1 MPLIIDTYNVLH
13 TTGVLPP
20 EMAGIDVGGLIGL
33 ILASRYRRQLVTLVC
48 DGTGPRPA
56 SPGLPR
62 TIAIRF
68 SGPDREADD
77 LILDL
82 VEQATD
88 RRRITV
94 VTSDRAVADAA
105 RKRGCATL
113 TSPTFLKRLLG
124 DAQTRPK
131 PADDRPTGPLDAKRV
146 DEWIEQFGL
155 AETEVAKRPAADP
168 KRPETPSLPSDVIRE
183 AEEMLEGDL
192 DHDTA
197 ESPTRPPPSAD

>member
-13 TTGVLPP
+13 TTGILPP
-20 EMAGIDVGGLIGL
+20 EMAGIDVGGLIRL
-33 ILASRYRRQLVTLVC
+33 ISASRYRRQLVTLVC
-48 DGTGPRPA
+48 DGTGPMPA

-82 VEQATD
+82 VEQASD

-94 VTSDRAVADAA
+94 VTSDRAVANAV

-113 TSPTFLKRLLG
+113 SSPVFLKRLLG
-124 DAQTRPK
+124 DAQTRPR
-131 PADDRPTGPLDAKRV
+131 PVDDRPTGPLDAKRV
-146 DEWIEQFGL
+146 DQWIEQFGL
-155 AETEVAKRPAADP
+155 AETELTKRAAVDP
-168 KRPETPSLPSDVIRE
+168 KGPEASSFPSDIIRE
-183 AEEMLEGDL
+183 AQEMLDRDL
-192 DHDTA
+192 DDRA
-197 ESPTRPPPSAD
+197 DESPKRTPPSPD

>member
-20 EMAGIDVGGLIGL
+20 EMAGIDLGGLIRL
-33 ILASRYRRQLVTLVC
+33 ISASRYRRQLVTLVC
-48 DGTGPRPA
+48 DGTGPMPT

-88 RRRITV
+88 HRRITV

-105 RKRGCATL
+105 RKRRCATL
-113 TSPTFLKRLLG
+113 TSPAFLKRLLG
-124 DAQTRPK
+124 DAQTRPR
-131 PADDRPTGPLDAKRV
+131 PVDDRPTGPLDAKRV
-146 DEWIEQFGL
+146 DQWIEQFGL
-155 AETEVAKRPAADP
+155 AETELTQRAAIDP
-168 KRPETPSLPSDVIRE
+168 TGAEASSLSSDVIRE
-183 AEEMLEGDL
+183 AEEMLDRDL
-192 DHDTA
+192 DHD
-197 ESPTRPPPSAD
+197 ESPKRTPPSPE